1 MPASCKPRFGYRQH
15 VINICFKKAGMYSAL
30 DILSTSCGWRYSQS
44 SVSSVL
50 DDDDASATVC
60 DGNTSSVRGVPAPG
74 GVNPG

>member
-1 MPASCKPRFGYRQH
+1 
-15 VINICFKKAGMYSAL
+15 MYSAL

-60 DGNTSSVRGVPAPG
+60 DGNTSPVRGLPAPG

>member
-1 MPASCKPRFGYRQH
+1 M
-15 VINICFKKAGMYSAL
+15 L
-30 DILSTSCGWRYSQS
+30 LTSYLRLVVGATQS

-60 DGNTSSVRGVPAPG
+60 DGNTSPVRGLPAPG